1 MRLLVHALEVALAG
15 ERDERRAV
23 EVRVRHRGHEVERAR
38 AERAEADAGVAGQA
52 AVDVRH
58 VGAALLVADRHE
70 LDRRARERLV
80 QVERLLARDAED
92 VPDALGLEALDEDV
106 AGLCVQPPGRSV
118 PGSGKLIPVPP
129 VARYAKSGDLHIAY
143 IVEGDGPIDLMWIPP
158 WISQVEYL
166 WSERSLMRV
175 MRRITSFARLITF
188 DRRGSGLSDP
198 FFGAPTLEEQMDDL
212 LAVMDAV
219 GSERVALVGT
229 LEGGPMAALFAATH
243 PDRVSALVLYATFA
257 RATWAPGYE
266 FAWPAEVRD
275 RAHGGAASSTGA
287 RAASWP
293 ASRRARRAIPASWSG
308 RAGSSGWRPRRR
320 RSGGSSSLI
329 GEFDVRDVL
338 PSIRVPTLV
347 MHRRDDSF
355 INIEHSRYLAEQ
367 IPGARYVELE
377 GGDNM
382 FSLGDSDVLLGEI
395 EEHLT
400 GVRHE
405 HEPDRMLATV
415 LFTDIC
421 DSTRRAAEMG
431 DRGWRVLLERHD
443 ALFRHALDRHR
454 GREVKRTGDGFLAT
468 FDGPARAIRCA
479 ASVAEA
485 MGSLGIEVRA
495 GLHTGEL
502 EVMDGDLGGLAVHIA
517 ARVLDRASPS
527 EVLVSGTVKDLVVG
541 SGIEFEDRGEHE
553 LRGVPGEWRLFAVS

>member
-1 MRLLVHALEVALAG
+1 M
-15 ERDERRAV
+15 
-23 EVRVRHRGHEVERAR
+23 
-38 AERAEADAGVAGQA
+38 
-52 AVDVRH
+52 
-58 VGAALLVADRHE
+58 
-70 LDRRARERLV
+70 
-80 QVERLLARDAED
+80 
-92 VPDALGLEALDEDV
+92 
-106 AGLCVQPPGRSV
+106 
-118 PGSGKLIPVPP
+118 
-129 VARYAKSGDLHIAY
+129 ARYAKSGDLHIAY

-175 MRRITSFARLITF
+175 MRRITSFARFITF

-198 FFGAPTLEEQMDDL
+198 FFGAPTLEDQMDDL
-212 LAVMDAV
+212 IAVMDAV
-219 GSERVALVGT
+219 GSERVAIVGT
-229 LEGGPMAALFAATH
+229 LEGGPMATMFAATH

-275 RAHGGAASSTGA
+275 EHMAELVEHWGEGRVVAGVAPSEVSDPGFMEWGGRLERLAASPSTI
-287 RAASWP
+287 
-293 ASRRARRAIPASWSG
+293 RRLMD
-308 RAGSSGWRPRRR
+308 
-320 RSGGSSSLI
+320 LI
-329 GEFDVRDVL
+329 GRFDVRDVL

-355 INIEHSRYLAEQ
+355 IKIEHSRYLARQ

-377 GGDNM
+377 GSDNM
-382 FSLGDSDVLLGEI
+382 FSLGDSEALLGEI

-400 GVRHE
+400 GVRHV

-421 DSTRRAAEMG
+421 DSTRQAAEMG
-431 DRGWRVLLERHD
+431 DSGWRSLLERHD

-454 GREVKRTGDGFLAT
+454 GLEVKRTGDGFLAT

-485 MGSLGIEVRA
+485 MGSLGIQVRA

-502 EVMDGDLGGLAVHIA
+502 EVMEGDLGGLAVHIA

-541 SGIEFEDRGEHE
+541 SGIGFADRGEHE
-553 LRGVPGEWRLFAVS
+553 LRGVPGEWRLFSVL

>member
-1 MRLLVHALEVALAG
+1 
-15 ERDERRAV
+15 
-23 EVRVRHRGHEVERAR
+23 
-38 AERAEADAGVAGQA
+38 
-52 AVDVRH
+52 
-58 VGAALLVADRHE
+58 
-70 LDRRARERLV
+70 
-80 QVERLLARDAED
+80 
-92 VPDALGLEALDEDV
+92 
-106 AGLCVQPPGRSV
+106 
-118 PGSGKLIPVPP
+118 

-175 MRRITSFARLITF
+175 MRRITSFARFITF

-198 FFGAPTLEEQMDDL
+198 FFGAPTLEDQMDDL
-212 LAVMDAV
+212 IAVMDAV
-219 GSERVALVGT
+219 GSERVAIVGT
-229 LEGGPMAALFAATH
+229 LEGGPMAATFAATH

-266 FAWPAEVRD
+266 FAWPADVRD
-275 RAHGGAASSTGA
+275 EHMAELVEHWGEGRVVAGVAPSEASDPGFMEWGGRLERLAASPSTI
-287 RAASWP
+287 
-293 ASRRARRAIPASWSG
+293 RRLMG
-308 RAGSSGWRPRRR
+308 
-320 RSGGSSSLI
+320 LI

-355 INIEHSRYLAEQ
+355 IKIEHSRYLAQQ
-367 IPGARYVELE
+367 IPGTRYVELE
-377 GGDNM
+377 GSDNM
-382 FSLGDSDVLLGEI
+382 FSLGDSEGLLGEI

-400 GVRHE
+400 GVRHV

-421 DSTRRAAEMG
+421 DSTRQAAEMG
-431 DRGWRVLLERHD
+431 DSGWRSLLERHD

-485 MGSLGIEVRA
+485 MGSLGIQVRA

-541 SGIEFEDRGEHE
+541 SGIGFEDRGEHE
-553 LRGVPGEWRLFAVS
+553 LRGVPGEWRLYAVS